1 MSTTREDLIAEVI
14 RTMLGRYEIED
25 WWTGRAPLELLIGA
39 ILSQRTNWKN
49 ARKALESLKKKFPSL
64 TAVADASLR
73 DIEEAI
79 RPAGLHEVKAY
90 AIREVA
96 RLAKIGELDRILAL
110 PYKEARARLMSIK
123 GIGPKTADVFLLFAR
138 REPVLPVDTH
148 IFRIMRRLGVAE
160 ENEDYESLRSKLERA
175 VPPSERLYAH
185 IALIRFGRE
194 VCRPLRP
201 LCETCPL
208 TSLCRYYASRSRKRY
223 PRTES
228 CAS

>member
-1 MSTTREDLIAEVI
+1 MSTTREGLIAEVV
-14 RTMLGRYEIED
+14 RVVLGRYEIED
-25 WWTGRAPLELLIGA
+25 WWTGRDPLELLIGA

-49 ARKALESLKKKFPSL
+49 TRKALESLKEKFPSL

-73 DIEEAI
+73 EIEEAI
-79 RPAGLHEVKAY
+79 RPAGLREVKAY

-110 PYKEARARLMSIK
+110 PYEEARTRLMSIR

-138 REPVLPVDTH
+138 GEPVLPVDTH
-148 IFRIMRRLGVAE
+148 IFRIMRRLGIAE
-160 ENEDYESLRSKLERA
+160 ESEGYETLRSKLEKA

-201 LCETCPL
+201 LCESCPF
-208 TSLCRYYASRSRKRY
+208 TSLCHYYASRSRKKN

-228 CAS
+228 